1 MHKDFLK
8 KRQRYQNGFTLIELI
23 IVIAIITL
31 LSAIVLTSLS
41 TSRDRSKD
49 TAIIQSVVEYRKLLE
64 LEKQDTGSYYGLMM
78 RYEFSNPSSCDWNLN
93 FATGRGGNE
102 ASNSKYKEN
111 AASICRKITELSGGV
126 APNGFNVYI
135 WEVYATNPKSAYS
148 IAVWLPGRKAYYCI
162 NEGGATSFTPVLATS
177 NDAGCLFDGNN

>member
-1 MHKDFLK
+1 MHKNSI
-8 KRQRYQNGFTLIELI
+8 KRWQINQKGFTLIELI

-41 TSRDRSKD
+41 TSRDKSKD
-49 TAIIQSVVEYRKLLE
+49 TAIIQSVGEYRKLLE

-93 FATGRGGNE
+93 FATGEDGNM
-102 ASNSKYKEN
+102 ASNSKHKDN
-111 AASICRKITELSGGV
+111 AAAICRKMTELSGSV
-126 APNGFNVYI
+126 APNGYNVYI
-135 WEVYATNPKSAYS
+135 WKVYAENPKSVYS
-148 IAVWLPGRKAYYCI
+148 IAVWLPGRKAYYCV
-162 NEGGATSFTPVLATS
+162 NEGGATSFTPVLATA